1 MELSQLQMNDL
12 MKRFPDFEL
21 SYETVSHKKVSN
33 SYNIC
38 LAIPHGKKSYAW
50 FTFVGEEDKCIL
62 LDINREKKISK
73 GTVLDV
79 EFTNHLEHGT
89 LVYGTIVENE
99 TSEYNFFVIEDII
112 FYKGIQLKNMIF
124 KEKMD
129 YINDLMTSIT
139 PLFKTKKSLVFSL
152 PIMWDIYNNNDFEC
166 ATSLPDTINQ
176 IIPYTTHHLQYR
188 CFNIIKPYLNSV
200 ITRKLNLSDTP
211 KEPTKK
217 VSTHVFDT
225 IPLRM
230 DFFKPQYKY
239 PTIFQVTADLQND
252 IYHLFVYGKNNRPVY
267 YNVAYIPTYKTSV
280 FMNSLFRKIK
290 ENINIDYI
298 EESDD
303 EEDFQNID
311 EDKYVDIDKVLLME
325 CVFHTKFKKWV
336 PMRVVNNDN
345 KVVHISKLCN
355 DNINEPSQNYHQ
367 HNHQNNP
374 HRNPQNN
381 YENKHQNNRNQGQ
394 YVRQNQGQYMPE
406 KRLYD
411 HQHNRNQRPY
421 YTKSNF

>member
-50 FTFVGEEDKCIL
+50 FTFFGEEDKCIL

-79 EFTNHLEHGT
+79 EFSNHLEHGT

-99 TSEYNFFVIEDII
+99 SGEYNFFVIEDIV
-112 FYKGIQLKNMIF
+112 FYKGLHLKNVIF

-129 YINDLMTSIT
+129 YINELMTSIT
-139 PLFKTKKSLVFSL
+139 PIFKTKKSLVFTL

-200 ITRKLNLSDTP
+200 ITRKLNFSDTV
-211 KEPTKK
+211 KEPAKK

-252 IYHLFVYGKNNRPVY
+252 IYHLFAYGKNNRPVY

-303 EEDFQNID
+303 EEEFQNID

-325 CVFHTKFKKWV
+325 CIFHTKFKKWV
-336 PMRVVNNDN
+336 PMRVVANEN

-355 DNINEPSQNYHQ
+355 DINESPQYNHHNNQHRHQ
-367 HNHQNNP
+367 
-374 HRNPQNN
+374 QNN
-381 YENKHQNNRNQGQ
+381 YENKNQNNRNPGQYVRQQQGQSMPEKRQYVQQNNRNQ
-394 YVRQNQGQYMPE
+394 
-406 KRLYD
+406 
-411 HQHNRNQRPY
+411 RPC

>member
-38 LAIPHGKKSYAW
+38 LAIPHGRKSYVW

-79 EFTNHLEHGT
+79 EFTNHLEYGT

-99 TSEYNFFVIEDII
+99 TGEYNFFVIEDIV
-112 FYKGIQLKNMIF
+112 FYKGLHLKNVIF

-129 YINDLMTSIT
+129 YINEFMTSIR
-139 PLFKTKKSLVFSL
+139 PIFKTKKSVVFTL

-166 ATSLPDTINQ
+166 ATSLPDTINH
-176 IIPYTTHHLQYR
+176 IVPYTTHHLQYR
-188 CFNIIKPYLNSV
+188 CFNIINPYLNSL
-200 ITRKLNLSDTP
+200 ITRKLNLSDSP

-225 IPLRM
+225 MPLRM

-252 IYHLFVYGKNNRPVY
+252 IYHLFAYGKNNRPVY
-267 YNVAYIPTYKTSV
+267 
-280 FMNSLFRKIK
+280 
-290 ENINIDYI
+290 
-298 EESDD
+298 
-303 EEDFQNID
+303 
-311 EDKYVDIDKVLLME
+311 
-325 CVFHTKFKKWV
+325 
-336 PMRVVNNDN
+336 
-345 KVVHISKLCN
+345 
-355 DNINEPSQNYHQ
+355 
-367 HNHQNNP
+367 
-374 HRNPQNN
+374 
-381 YENKHQNNRNQGQ
+381 
-394 YVRQNQGQYMPE
+394 
-406 KRLYD
+406 
-411 HQHNRNQRPY
+411 
-421 YTKSNF
+421 